1 MKKRLPMIAMI
12 ARGLLGFLVLVGVS
26 AGMVVLF
33 KMVTTL
39 VTPALLVPV
48 AMVFFGAYIY
58 VVGRWVF
65 RQRTRPLSSAHSKR
79 LLRHLLGTKGPT
91 RKSTPALRDKAAR
104 RW

>member
-12 ARGLLGFLVLVGVS
+12 AKGFLGFLFLVGLS

-33 KMVTTL
+33 KMVTAL
-39 VTPALLVPV
+39 VEPPLLLPV
-48 AMVFFGAYIY
+48 AMVVFGAYIY
-58 VVGRWVF
+58 AVGRWVF
-65 RQRTRPLSSAHSKR
+65 RQRTRPLSSARSKQ